1 MTCETTKKIRSAKNR
16 KKCSKCGAEFSWLA
30 YGNSDYPK
38 CHFCSAECEDSF
50 LLKEALRINKE
61 LKN

>member
-1 MTCETTKKIRSAKNR
+1 MNKFDSKGSVKI
-16 KKCSKCGAEFSWLA
+16 CSKCGAEFSWLA

-50 LLKEALRINKE
+50 LLEALRIKE